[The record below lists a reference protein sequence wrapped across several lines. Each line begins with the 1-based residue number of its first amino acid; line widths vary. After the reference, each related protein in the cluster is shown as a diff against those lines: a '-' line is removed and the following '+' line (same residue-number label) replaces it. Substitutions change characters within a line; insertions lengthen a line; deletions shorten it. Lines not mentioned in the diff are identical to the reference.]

1 MRKPGLP
8 TLDEKLDE
16 ALRETFPASDP
27 FALFPEE
34 RNAAPLLGAGAS
46 EAANRPTIDQSQTPQ
61 PSMGESTEQ

>member
-34 RNAAPLLGAGAS
+34 RNAAPVPGAGTS
-46 EAANRPTIDQSQTPQ
+46 VAANRPTIDQSQTAATKH
-61 PSMGESTEQ
+61 G